1 MAPADRARATD
12 GVVPAS
18 AIDETSAAVV
28 IDYIDSDRDALRAT
42 TIPAAEAEA
51 LRPKESAP
59 PPPLSIGLPTAPPR
73 PALHV
78 VTSKSAGAAA
88 ATARP
93 KSADLAPL
101 PPPAPDACYADT
113 VPPSPRVRS
122 LTAGSLVVDPT
133 FSRGRALAE
142 RAAPRGTVRAASTE
156 IRANRAVHEQ
166 QPHRLRPRPRRP
178 SRTRG
183 HPPAPRRRPRAPA
196 TECRCQR
203 RRPEIQ

>member
-1 MAPADRARATD
+1 MAPADMARATD

-28 IDYIDSDRDALRAT
+28 IDDIDSDRDALRAT

-133 FSRGRALAE
+133 FSRDVLWPNEPLHAE
-142 RAAPRGTVRAASTE
+142 PFEPLSTE

-166 QPHRLRPRPRRP
+166 QPPIVSDHDHDDLVGHEGIHQHYHDGRAHRHRVPV
-178 SRTRG
+178 
-183 HPPAPRRRPRAPA
+183 PAQA
-196 TECRCQR
+196 T
-203 RRPEIQ
+203 